1 MYKNRSGDE
10 GAKQDWRGAKD
21 DVDPSLTLCHPI
33 YICDHMSG
41 EQIRFATHAQDKS
54 AVPNMSG
61 FLAGCNGCG
70 SCTEMAIAGVLS
82 VYQNTYWHSE
92 QETVHESCFS
102 ALYPSST
109 SFQEEAF
116 RNYSKCEIILIALEY
131 LSRFPEELCV
141 LRIAGNHHFYW
152 PIIHFLG
159 SIYNACWSHW
169 GRSLPKV
176 SICPILL
183 DMYPPDRTDRF
194 VLKCGNIHCNV
205 LDPQYNCFPS
215 VSGAVYAATAEAK
228 DWKLHKRAC
237 FVRKGIVEEEQAD
250 SSRIQE
256 EETVED
262 ALENL
267 NISNEGDT
275 LKPDDAID
283 KDDGVD

>member
-1 MYKNRSGDE
+1 MMLSIRRMSFLLPCSGLWPLLYVKNPASCLSSKYSSVIRSYPLALFAGKVRKFKVKHLVIHMTSRTSNWAGRVNMCPSPLNTMYKNRSGDE

-61 FLAGCNGCG
+61 FLTGCNGCG

-131 LSRFPEELCV
+131 LSLFPEELCV

-183 DMYPPDRTDRF
+183 IYLPF
-194 VLKCGNIHCNV
+194 L
-205 LDPQYNCFPS
+205 L
-215 VSGAVYAATAEAK
+215 
-228 DWKLHKRAC
+228 W
-237 FVRKGIVEEEQAD
+237 
-250 SSRIQE
+250 SR
-256 EETVED
+256 
-262 ALENL
+262 
-267 NISNEGDT
+267 
-275 LKPDDAID
+275 
-283 KDDGVD
+283 